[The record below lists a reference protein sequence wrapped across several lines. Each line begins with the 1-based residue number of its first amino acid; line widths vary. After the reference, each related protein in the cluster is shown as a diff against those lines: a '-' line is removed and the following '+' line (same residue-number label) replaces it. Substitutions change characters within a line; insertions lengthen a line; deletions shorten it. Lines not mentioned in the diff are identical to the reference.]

1 MNMHQLAKYKNSHLL
16 GLELGQGLGSK
27 SHLES
32 NKKPMKID
40 KKKSTKKV
48 KRS

>member
-40 KKKSTKKV
+40 KKNLP
-48 KRS
+48 RR